1 MNAQALDEIIQNR
14 RTIKPPFM
22 SPEEVSEADLTA
34 ILENANW
41 APSHALTEPWRFR
54 IFRGAGRAR
63 LANALAE
70 HYETALPKE
79 KQKPGK
85 ADKLREMPL
94 LAPVVVLV
102 WMERQKM
109 EKIAEVEEIEAV
121 ACSVQNMHLTAT
133 SRGLGAFWSTPPVLY
148 TEAWNEWMQI
158 GAKDRCLGIFYIGHP
173 ANTESWPKGRRRP
186 IDSKVEWVDE

>member
-22 SPEEVSEADLTA
+22 SQEEVSEADLAA

-54 IFRGAGRAR
+54 IFRGEGRAR

-70 HYETALPKE
+70 HYETALPPE
-79 KQKPGK
+79 QQKPGK
-85 ADKLREMPL
+85 AEKLREMPL
-94 LAPVVVLV
+94 RAPVVILV
-102 WMERQKM
+102 WMARQEM

-148 TEAWNEWMQI
+148 TEAWNQWMEI
-158 GAKDRCLGIFYIGHP
+158 GAKDRCLGIFYIGYP
-173 ANTESWPKGRRRP
+173 ADPTSWPKGRRRSV
-186 IDSKVEWVDE
+186 DSKVEWVNE

>member
-1 MNAQALDEIIQNR
+1 MNAQALDEIIRNR

-22 SPEEVSEADLTA
+22 SQEEVSETDLAA

-41 APSHALTEPWRFR
+41 APSHGLTEPWRFR
-54 IFRGAGRAR
+54 IFRGEGRAR

-70 HYETALPKE
+70 HYETALPAE

-85 ADKLREMPL
+85 ADKLRKMPL

-102 WMERQKM
+102 WMARQEI

-121 ACSVQNMHLTAT
+121 ACAVQNMHLTAA

-148 TEAWNEWMQI
+148 TNAWNEWMQI
-158 GAKDRCLGIFYIGHP
+158 GAADRCLGIFYIGHP
-173 ANTESWPKGRRRP
+173 ADPADWPKGRRQSV
-186 IDSKVEWVDE
+186 DNKVEWVNE